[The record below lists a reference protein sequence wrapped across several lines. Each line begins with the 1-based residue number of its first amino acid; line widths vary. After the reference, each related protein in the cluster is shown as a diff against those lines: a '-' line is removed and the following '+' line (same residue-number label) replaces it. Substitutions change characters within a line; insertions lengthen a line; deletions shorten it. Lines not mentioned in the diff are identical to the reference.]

1 MKPCQSPVILVVDD
15 SDIVRTSLT
24 NLLKVCGCE
33 IISCIDGLEGI
44 QKAILHKPSLII
56 VDILMPNLDGIKM
69 LQVIKILEELKRIPI
84 LVLSANTNKANV
96 LAATEAGADRIL
108 NKPFKE
114 SDLIKTVNELLDGNL
129 EEGDRSIALRSSP
142 DDDIK
147 DDLQKLF
154 LESFP
159 MQKKNIID
167 LVGQRNRAKLRNIFH
182 ELKGIGSTVGFP
194 QVTDIS
200 RKVEYSLAN
209 NDVDWNMVIRD
220 CEKIFSI
227 IDKKDHTIQLEN

>member
-1 MKPCQSPVILVVDD
+1 MQTHSPVILVVDD
-15 SDIVRTSLT
+15 SEIVRTSLT
-24 NLLKVCGCE
+24 NLLQGCGCE

-44 QKAILHKPSLII
+44 QKALLHKPSLII

-84 LVLSANTNKANV
+84 LVLSANINKTNV
-96 LAATEAGADRIL
+96 LAAMEAGADKIL

-114 SDLIKTVNELLDGNL
+114 NDLIKAVNELLDCNIKESEKSL
-129 EEGDRSIALRSSP
+129 VLYSSD

-147 DDLQKLF
+147 NDLQKMF
-154 LESFP
+154 LDSFP
-159 MQKKNIID
+159 LQKKNIID
-167 LVGQRNRAKLRNIFH
+167 LVGQRNKLKLKNIFH

-200 RKVEYSLAN
+200 RKVEYTLAN
-209 NDVDWNMVIRD
+209 NEVDWNTIIRD
-220 CEKIFSI
+220 CEKLFLVV
-227 IDKKDHTIQLEN
+227 DKKDYTIDLEN